1 VSRHTGHRS
10 RWVAWRAVP
19 EQIPPSEIDVPDPSA
34 NPHRLPRT
42 VVPRRYDLTLEP
54 DLEAASF
61 AGHETIAVEVL
72 TETSEVVLN
81 AVEMEIEEATAEIP
95 ADGQGGGEP
104 LVAKVSL
111 DDEAERATLSFDRP
125 LPAGQ
130 ATLRLRFRGVL
141 NDKLRGFYRST
152 FVDEGVERVLA
163 ATQMEATDARR
174 AFPCWDEPD
183 AKAVFGVSLVVP
195 DDLLAISNAAELE
208 RGPAPART
216 EGPPAGRKKVA
227 IRFADTM
234 PMSTYL
240 VAFVV
245 GPLVATDP
253 VDVDGKPL
261 RVVCPIG
268 KEHLAAYALDV
279 GAFALRYFSDWF
291 GIVYPGDKLDLVA
304 IPDFAFGA
312 MENVGCVTFRE
323 RYVLVDPA
331 TSTQAELQAVVDVIA
346 HEIAHMWF
354 GDLVTMKW
362 WNGIWLNEAF
372 ATFMEMTCTDA
383 FRPDWRRWVDFGL
396 SRTAAFDTDALEA
409 TRPIEYPVVSPADAD
424 GMFDV
429 LTYEKGASVVR
440 MLEQHLGPD
449 RFRDGIRRYMA
460 RHQYG
465 NTETSDLWDALEAES
480 GEPVRRIA
488 ESWIFQ
494 GGFPEVSVDAGSGDT
509 PTLRLTQRP
518 FRYAGDGG
526 TDGAGR
532 ADGPGHWSVPVAV
545 ECGSEV
551 TGTVDRLLLDDAAL
565 EVERP
570 PGTSWVNANA
580 GAHGFYRVRYAQPL
594 LVALL
599 DHLRDLTPLE
609 RYTLVDDAWASV
621 LAAATAAPSFVET
634 VERFVDE
641 TDLSVWE
648 RVVGGLGQLER
659 LVEDDAA
666 QRLRTRVATLVGPA
680 RARLGPD
687 VRPDSDDDRTRS
699 LRGVLLQTAA
709 LLGDDGAARERSAEL
724 LDAYLVD
731 HTGVDPS
738 LAAAGLVVSA
748 TLGDEALHDR
758 LADRFR
764 ASDNPQDRER
774 LLLALSR
781 FRDPACLQR
790 TLDMALSGAVRTQ
803 DAPYLLRETLT
814 NRDNGATAFAFIT
827 GHWSEITERFPAN
840 SIPRLVSG
848 IRAVRDRALAEQVV
862 AFLADHPIPQGAQQV
877 RQHIER
883 MWVTVALME
892 RESARFPAYL
902 SG

>member
-1 VSRHTGHRS
+1 M
-10 RWVAWRAVP
+10 
-19 EQIPPSEIDVPDPSA
+19 PDPSDS
-34 NPHRLPRT
+34 PYRLPRT

-54 DLEAASF
+54 DLDAASF

-81 AVEMEIEEATAEIP
+81 AVEMAIDEATAEVP
-95 ADGQGGGEP
+95 ADEGTGTEP
-104 LVAKVSL
+104 LVAKVAL
-111 DDEAERATLSFDRP
+111 DEEAERATLSFDRP
-125 LPAGQ
+125 LPAGE

-152 FVDEGVERVLA
+152 FIDDDGVERVLA

-183 AKAVFGVSLVVP
+183 AKAVFGVTLVVP

-208 RGPAPART
+208 RNPVASGDAPAGT
-216 EGPPAGRKKVA
+216 TKVA

-268 KEHLAAYALDV
+268 KEHLAAYALEV
-279 GAFALRYFSDWF
+279 GAFALRYLSDWF

-312 MENVGCVTFRE
+312 MENLGCVTFRE

-331 TSTQAELQAVVDVIA
+331 TSTQAELQAVVDVIG

-383 FRPDWRRWVDFGL
+383 FRPDWQRWVDFGL
-396 SRTAAFDTDALEA
+396 SRSAAFDTDALEA

-424 GMFDV
+424 DMFDV

-465 NTETSDLWDALEAES
+465 NTETSDLWDALEVET

-494 GGFPEVSVDAGSGDT
+494 GGFPGVSVEAGPGDT
-509 PTLRLTQRP
+509 PTLRLTQRR
-518 FRYAGDGG
+518 FRYARDGG
-526 TDGAGR
+526 TDGVGR
-532 ADGPGHWSVPVAV
+532 TDGPGHWSVPVAV
-545 ECGSEV
+545 ESGGEATV
-551 TGTVDRLLLDDAAL
+551 TIDRLLLDREPL
-565 EVERP
+565 EIEP
-570 PGTSWVNANA
+570 PAGTSWVNANA
-580 GAHGFYRVRYAQPL
+580 GAHGFYRVRYAAPL
-594 LVALL
+594 FTALL
-599 DHLRDLTPLE
+599 DHLGELTPLE
-609 RYTLVDDAWASV
+609 RYALVDDTWASV
-621 LAAATAAPSFVET
+621 LAATTPASVFVET

-648 RVVGGLGQLER
+648 RTVGGLGQLDR

-666 QRLRTRVATLVGPA
+666 QRLHTRVATLVGPA

-687 VRPDSDDDRTRS
+687 PSSAGDDDRTRS
-699 LRGVLLQTAA
+699 LRGLLLQTAA

-724 LDAYLVD
+724 LDTYLAD
-731 HTGVDPS
+731 PAGVDPS
-738 LAAAGLVVSA
+738 LAAAALVVSA

-758 LADRFR
+758 LVERFR
-764 ASDNPQDRER
+764 ASDNPQDRQR
-774 LLLALSR
+774 LLLALPR
-781 FRDPACLQR
+781 FRKPACLHR
-790 TLDMALSGAVRTQ
+790 TLDLALSGAVRTQ
-803 DAPYLLRETLT
+803 DAPYLLGETLT
-814 NRDNGATAFAFIT
+814 NRDNAAIAFTFIAE
-827 GHWSEITERFPAN
+827 HWSELTERFPAN

-848 IRAVRDRALAEQVV
+848 IRSLRDRALAERVV
-862 AFLADHPIPQGAQQV
+862 AFLADHPIPEGTQQI

-883 MWVTVALME
+883 MWVTVGLAE
-892 RESARFPAYL
+892 RESSRFAAYL

>member
-1 VSRHTGHRS
+1 MS
-10 RWVAWRAVP
+10 
-19 EQIPPSEIDVPDPSA
+19 EQTPPPKIDPVDPSA

-42 VVPRRYDLTLEP
+42 VLPRRYDLTLEP
-54 DLEAASF
+54 DLEAATF
-61 AGHETIAVEVL
+61 AGREVIAVEVL

-81 AVEMEIEEATAEIP
+81 AVEIEIDEATAEL
-95 ADGQGGGEP
+95 ADEGGGGGVP
-104 LVAKVSL
+104 LVAKVAL
-111 DDEAERATLSFDRP
+111 DDEAERATLTFDRP
-125 LPAGQ
+125 LPAGE
-130 ATLRLRFRGVL
+130 ATLHLRFQGVL

-152 FVDEGVERVLA
+152 FVDDDGVERVLA

-183 AKAVFGVSLVVP
+183 AKAVFGVTLVVP

-208 RGPAPART
+208 RTPVGRT
-216 EGPPAGRKKVA
+216 AGDGGKVA
-227 IRFADTM
+227 VRFADTM

-253 VDVDGKPL
+253 IDVDGKPL

-268 KEHLAAYALDV
+268 KEHLAAYALEV

-312 MENVGCVTFRE
+312 MENLGCVTFRE

-372 ATFMEMTCTDA
+372 ATFMEMTCTHA
-383 FRPDWRRWVDFGL
+383 FRPDWQRWVDFGL
-396 SRTAAFDTDALEA
+396 SRSAAFDTDALVA

-449 RFRDGIRRYMA
+449 RFRAGIRRYMA

-465 NTETSDLWDALEAES
+465 NTETSDLWDALEAET

-494 GGFPEVSVDAGSGDT
+494 GGFPEVSVEAGPGDA
-509 PTLRLTQRP
+509 PTLRLTQRR
-518 FRYAGDGG
+518 FRYAGEDA
-526 TDGAGR
+526 DR
-532 ADGPGHWSVPVAV
+532 AAADRPWSVPVAV
-545 ECGSEV
+545 ESGGDAV
-551 TGTVDRLLLDDAAL
+551 ATVDRLLLDGAPL
-565 EVERP
+565 EIERP
-570 PGTSWVNANA
+570 TGAAWVNANA
-580 GAHGFYRVRYAQPL
+580 GAHGFYRVRYAEPL
-594 LVALL
+594 LAALVG
-599 DHLRDLTPLE
+599 HLGELTPLE

-621 LAAATAAPSFVET
+621 LAAATPASSFVET
-634 VERFVDE
+634 IERFVDE
-641 TDLSVWE
+641 TDLSVWQ
-648 RVVGGLGQLER
+648 RIVGGVDQLER

-666 QRLRTRVATLVGPA
+666 RRLHTRIAALVGPA

-687 VRPDSDDDRTRS
+687 VGPGGDDDRTRS
-699 LRGVLLQTAA
+699 LRGLLLQTAA
-709 LLGDDGAARERSAEL
+709 LLGDDGAARDRSAEL
-724 LDAYLVD
+724 LDVYLAD
-731 HTGVDPS
+731 PGGVDAS
-738 LAAAGLVVSA
+738 LAAAALVVSA
-748 TLGDEALHDR
+748 TLGDEALHER
-758 LADRFR
+758 LVERFR

-781 FRDPACLQR
+781 FREPACVQR

-814 NRDNGATAFAFIT
+814 NRDNAAAAFAFIT
-827 GHWSEITERFPAN
+827 ERWPEITGRFPAN

-848 IRAVRDRALAEQVV
+848 IRAVRDRALAEQAA
-862 AFLADHPIPQGAQQV
+862 AFLAKHPVPQGALQI

-883 MWVTVALME
+883 MWVTVALAE
-892 RESARFPAYL
+892 REAGRFTAYL

>member
-1 VSRHTGHRS
+1 M
-10 RWVAWRAVP
+10 P
-19 EQIPPSEIDVPDPSA
+19 EQIPSPEIAPSDPSA

-54 DLEAASF
+54 DLGAATF

-72 TETSEVVLN
+72 SETNEVVLN
-81 AVEMEIEEATAEIP
+81 AVEIGIDEATAEIP
-95 ADGQGGGEP
+95 VDGGTGGEP
-104 LVAKVSL
+104 LVATVSL
-111 DDEAERATLSFDRP
+111 DDEAERATLTFDRP
-125 LPAGQ
+125 LPAGE
-130 ATLRLRFRGVL
+130 ATLRLSFRGVL

-152 FVDEGVERVLA
+152 FTDDDGVERVLA

-183 AKAVFGVSLVVP
+183 AKAVFGVTLVVP

-208 RGPAPART
+208 RSPVPAARTAGPAGTPGAT
-216 EGPPAGRKKVA
+216 PGGTKVA
-227 IRFADTM
+227 VRFADTM

-253 VDVDGKPL
+253 VDVDGKTL
-261 RVVCPIG
+261 RIVCPIG
-268 KEHLAAYALDV
+268 KEHLATYALEV
-279 GAFALRYFSDWF
+279 GAFALRYLSDWF

-312 MENVGCVTFRE
+312 MENLGCVTFRE

-346 HEIAHMWF
+346 HELAHMWF

-383 FRPDWRRWVDFGL
+383 FRPDWQRWVDFGL
-396 SRTAAFDTDALEA
+396 SRTAAFDTDALVA

-440 MLEQHLGPD
+440 MLEQHLGPE
-449 RFRDGIRRYMA
+449 RFRAGLRRYMA

-465 NTETSDLWDALEAES
+465 NTETSDLWDALEAET

-494 GGFPEVSVDAGSGDT
+494 GGFPEVSVEEGSDAPS
-509 PTLRLTQRP
+509 TLRLTQRR
-518 FRYAGDGG
+518 FRYAGGG
-526 TDGAGR
+526 GADGAGL
-532 ADGPGHWSVPVAV
+532 ADGSGQWSVPVAL
-545 ECGSEV
+545 ESGGNADTSR
-551 TGTVDRLLLDDAAL
+551 TTVDRLLLDGEPV

-570 PGTSWVNANA
+570 TGASWVNANA
-580 GAHGFYRVRYAQPL
+580 GAHGFYRVRYAEPL
-594 LVALL
+594 LAALL
-599 DHLRDLTPLE
+599 DHVGELTPLE

-621 LAAATAAPSFVET
+621 LAAATPASSFAET

-641 TDLSVWE
+641 TDLSVWQ
-648 RVVGGLGQLER
+648 RVVGGLDQLER
-659 LVEDDAA
+659 LVEDEAA
-666 QRLRTRVATLVGPA
+666 QRLHTRVATLVGPA
-680 RARLGPD
+680 RARLGPVVVPEGD
-687 VRPDSDDDRTRS
+687 NDRTRS
-699 LRGVLLQTAA
+699 LRGLLLQTAA
-709 LLGDDGAARERSAEL
+709 LLGDDGAARERSTEL
-724 LDAYLVD
+724 LRAYLAD
-731 HTGVDPS
+731 PGGVDPS
-738 LAAAGLVVSA
+738 LAAAALVVSA
-748 TLGDEALHDR
+748 TLGDEAVHER
-758 LADRFR
+758 LVERFR

-781 FRDPACLQR
+781 FREPACLGR

-814 NRDNGATAFAFIT
+814 NRDNGAAAFAFIAE
-827 GHWSEITERFPAN
+827 HWPEITGRFPAN

-848 IRAVRDRALAEQVV
+848 IRAVRDRALADRAV
-862 AFLADHPIPQGAQQV
+862 AFLADNPVPQGARQI

-883 MWVTVALME
+883 MWVTVALAE
-892 RESARFPAYL
+892 RESGRFAAYL

>member
-1 VSRHTGHRS
+1 MS
-10 RWVAWRAVP
+10 
-19 EQIPPSEIDVPDPSA
+19 EQTPPPEIDVADLSA

-42 VVPRRYDLTLEP
+42 VLPRRYDLTLEP
-54 DLEAASF
+54 DLDAATF
-61 AGHETIAVEVL
+61 AGRETIAVEVL
-72 TETSEVVLN
+72 TETREVVLN
-81 AVEMEIEEATAEIP
+81 ALEIEIDEATAELP
-95 ADGQGGGEP
+95 DEAGASGVP
-104 LVAKVSL
+104 LMAKVAI
-111 DDEAERATLSFDRP
+111 DDQAERATLTFDHP
-125 LPAGQ
+125 LPPGE
-130 ATLRLRFRGVL
+130 ATLHLRFQGVL

-152 FVDEGVERVLA
+152 FVDDDGVERVLA

-183 AKAVFGVSLVVP
+183 AKAVFGVTLVVP

-208 RGPAPART
+208 RTPVGQA
-216 EGPPAGRKKVA
+216 AGGDGKVA

-253 VDVDGKPL
+253 IDVDGKPL

-268 KEHLAAYALDV
+268 KDHLADYALEV

-312 MENVGCVTFRE
+312 MENLGCVTFRE

-383 FRPDWRRWVDFGL
+383 FRPDWQRWVDFGL
-396 SRTAAFDTDALEA
+396 SRSAAFDTDALVA
-409 TRPIEYPVVSPADAD
+409 TRPIEYPVISPADAD

-465 NTETSDLWDALEAES
+465 NTETSDLWDALEAET

-494 GGFPEVSVDAGSGDT
+494 GGFPEVSVEAGSDDAS
-509 PTLRLTQRP
+509 TLRLVQRR
-518 FRYAGDGG
+518 FRYAVEGG
-526 TDGAGR
+526 ADGAGR
-532 ADGPGHWSVPVAV
+532 AGGHRPWSVPVAV
-545 ECGSEV
+545 ESGGDAV
-551 TGTVDRLLLDDAAL
+551 ATVDRLLLDGEPL
-565 EVERP
+565 EIDRP
-570 PGTSWVNANA
+570 TGTSWVNANA
-580 GAHGFYRVRYAQPL
+580 GAHGFYRVRYTDPL
-594 LVALL
+594 RAALL
-599 DHLRDLTPLE
+599 DHLRELTPLE

-621 LAAATAAPSFVET
+621 LAATPASSFVET
-634 VERFVDE
+634 AERFVDE
-641 TDLSVWE
+641 TDLSVWQ
-648 RVVGGLGQLER
+648 RIVGGLDQLER

-666 QRLRTRVATLVGPA
+666 QRLHTRIAALVGPA
-680 RARLGPD
+680 RARLGPN
-687 VRPDSDDDRTRS
+687 VGSAGDDDRTRS
-699 LRGVLLQTAA
+699 LRGLLLQTAA
-709 LLGDDGAARERSAEL
+709 LLGDDGAARERSTEL
-724 LDAYLVD
+724 LEAYLAD
-731 HTGVDPS
+731 PGSVDPS
-738 LAAAGLVVSA
+738 LAAAALVVSA
-748 TLGDEALHDR
+748 TLGDEALHER
-758 LADRFR
+758 LVERFR
-764 ASDNPQDRER
+764 AADNPQDRER

-781 FRDPACLQR
+781 FREPACLQR

-814 NRDNGATAFAFIT
+814 NRDNAGVAFAFISDR
-827 GHWSEITERFPAN
+827 WPEITGRFPAN

-848 IRAVRDRALAEQVV
+848 IRPVRDRALAERAV
-862 AFLADHPIPQGAQQV
+862 AFLAEHPVPQGAQQI

-883 MWVTVALME
+883 MWVTVALAE
-892 RESARFPAYL
+892 RESGRFTASL

>member
-1 VSRHTGHRS
+1 
-10 RWVAWRAVP
+10 VP
-19 EQIPPSEIDVPDPSA
+19 EETPPPDANVPDPSA
-34 NPHRLPRT
+34 NPHRLPRA
-42 VVPRRYDLTLEP
+42 VLPRRYDLTLEP
-54 DLEAASF
+54 DLEAATF
-61 AGHETIAVEVL
+61 AGHETIAVEVF
-72 TETSEVVLN
+72 TDTNDVVLN
-81 AVEMEIEEATAEIP
+81 AVELEIDEATAELG
-95 ADGQGGGEP
+95 DHGGTGGAP
-104 LVAKVSL
+104 LVAKVAI
-111 DDEAERATLSFDRP
+111 DDEAERATLMFDRP
-125 LPAGQ
+125 LPAGEV
-130 ATLRLRFRGVL
+130 TLHLRFRGVL

-152 FVDEGVERVLA
+152 FVDDEGVERVLA

-183 AKAVFGVSLVVP
+183 AKAVFGVTLVVP
-195 DDLLAISNAAELE
+195 DDLLAISNATELE
-208 RGPAPART
+208 RT
-216 EGPPAGRKKVA
+216 PAGETAAGVPKVA
-227 IRFADTM
+227 VRFADTM

-268 KEHLAAYALDV
+268 KEHLAAYALEA
-279 GAFALRYFSDWF
+279 GAFSLRYLSDWF

-312 MENVGCVTFRE
+312 MENLGCVTFRE

-383 FRPDWRRWVDFGL
+383 FRPDWQRWVDFGL
-396 SRTAAFDTDALEA
+396 SRSAAFDTDALAA

-465 NTETSDLWDALEAES
+465 NTETSDLWDALEAET

-494 GGFPEVSVDAGSGDT
+494 GGFPEVSVEAGSGDA
-509 PTLRLTQRP
+509 PTLRLTQRR
-518 FRYAGDGG
+518 FRYAGEGG
-526 TDGAGR
+526 
-532 ADGPGHWSVPVAV
+532 ADGSGGAKVPHPWSVPVAV
-545 ECGSEV
+545 ES
-551 TGTVDRLLLDDAAL
+551 TGGATATVDRLLLDGDPL
-565 EVERP
+565 EIDRP
-570 PGTSWVNANA
+570 AGTSWVNANA
-580 GAHGFYRVRYAQPL
+580 GAHGFYRVRYADPL
-594 LVALL
+594 LAALL
-599 DHLRDLTPLE
+599 DHLYEMTPLE
-609 RYTLVDDAWASV
+609 RYALVDDAWASV
-621 LAAATAAPSFVET
+621 LAAATPASSFVVT
-634 VERFVDE
+634 AERFVDE
-641 TDLSVWE
+641 TDLSVWQ
-648 RVVGGLGQLER
+648 RIVGGLDQLDR
-659 LVEDDAA
+659 LVGDDAA
-666 QRLRTRVATLVGPA
+666 QLLHTRIAALVGPA

-687 VRPDSDDDRTRS
+687 VGPDGDDDRTRS
-699 LRGVLLQTAA
+699 LRGLLLQTAA
-709 LLGDDGAARERSAEL
+709 LLGDDGAARDRSAEL
-724 LDAYLVD
+724 LEAYLAD
-731 HTGVDPS
+731 PGGVDPS
-738 LAAAGLVVSA
+738 LAAAALVVSA
-748 TLGDEALHDR
+748 TLGDEALHER
-758 LADRFR
+758 LAERFR
-764 ASDNPQDRER
+764 AADNPQDRER

-803 DAPYLLRETLT
+803 DAPYLLREALT
-814 NRDNGATAFAFIT
+814 NRDNPAAAFAFVT
-827 GHWSEITERFPAN
+827 ERWPEITSRFPAN

-848 IRAVRDRALAEQVV
+848 IRAVRDRALAERAA
-862 AFLADHPIPQGAQQV
+862 AFLAEHPVPQGAQQV

-883 MWVTVALME
+883 MWVTVAFAE
-892 RESARFPAYL
+892 RESGRFAAYL

>member
-1 VSRHTGHRS
+1 M
-10 RWVAWRAVP
+10 P
-19 EQIPPSEIDVPDPSA
+19 EQTPPPEIDVANPSA

-42 VVPRRYDLTLEP
+42 VLPRRYDLTLEP
-54 DLEAASF
+54 DLEAATF
-61 AGHETIAVEVL
+61 AGRETIAVEVL

-81 AVEMEIEEATAEIP
+81 AVEIEIDEATAELP
-95 ADGQGGGEP
+95 DEAGSNGVP
-104 LVAKVSL
+104 LAAKVAI
-111 DDEAERATLSFDRP
+111 DDQAERATLTFDRP
-125 LPAGQ
+125 LPPGE
-130 ATLRLRFRGVL
+130 ATLHLRFRGVL

-152 FVDEGVERVLA
+152 FVDEDGVERALA

-183 AKAVFGVSLVVP
+183 AKAVFGVTLVVP

-208 RGPAPART
+208 RTPVSGT
-216 EGPPAGRKKVA
+216 AGGGGKVA
-227 IRFADTM
+227 VRFADTM

-253 VDVDGKPL
+253 IDVDGKPL

-268 KEHLAAYALDV
+268 KDHLAAYALEV

-383 FRPDWRRWVDFGL
+383 FRPDWQRWVDFGL
-396 SRTAAFDTDALEA
+396 SRSAAFDTDALVA

-465 NTETSDLWDALEAES
+465 NTETSDLWDALEAET

-494 GGFPEVSVDAGSGDT
+494 GGFPEVSVEADSGDG
-509 PTLRLTQRP
+509 PTLRLVQRR
-518 FRYAGDGG
+518 FRYAGEGG
-526 TDGAGR
+526 ADGAGR
-532 ADGPGHWSVPVAV
+532 AGVHRPWSVPVAV
-545 ECGSEV
+545 ESGGDAV
-551 TGTVDRLLLDDAAL
+551 ATVDRLLLDGEPL
-565 EVERP
+565 EIDRP
-570 PGTSWVNANA
+570 TGTSWVNANA
-580 GAHGFYRVRYAQPL
+580 GAHGFYRVRYTDPL
-594 LVALL
+594 RAALL
-599 DHLRDLTPLE
+599 DHLPELTPLE

-621 LAAATAAPSFVET
+621 LAAATPASSFVDT
-634 VERFVDE
+634 VERFVGE
-641 TDLSVWE
+641 TDLSVWQ
-648 RVVGGLGQLER
+648 RVVGGLDQLEH

-666 QRLRTRVATLVGPA
+666 QRLHTRIAALVGPA
-680 RARLGPD
+680 RAWLGPD
-687 VRPDSDDDRTRS
+687 VGHDGNDDRTRS
-699 LRGVLLQTAA
+699 LRGLLLRTAA

-724 LDAYLVD
+724 LEAYLAD
-731 HTGVDPS
+731 PGNVDPS
-738 LAAAGLVVSA
+738 LAAAALVVSA
-748 TLGDEALHDR
+748 TLGDEALHGR
-758 LADRFR
+758 LVERFR
-764 ASDNPQDRER
+764 VADNPQDRER

-781 FRDPACLQR
+781 FREPACLQR

-814 NRDNGATAFAFIT
+814 NRDNAGLAFAFIT
-827 GHWSEITERFPAN
+827 ERWLEITGRFPAN

-848 IRAVRDRALAEQVV
+848 IRAVRDRALAERAV
-862 AFLADHPIPQGAQQV
+862 AFLAEHPVPQGAQQI

-883 MWVTVALME
+883 MWVTVALAE
-892 RESARFPAYL
+892 RESGRFTAAL

>member
-1 VSRHTGHRS
+1 MLAAHWWAGPGHRG
-10 RWVAWRAVP
+10 RWVALLAVP
-19 EQIPPSEIDVPDPSA
+19 TQTPPSEIDVPDPSA
-34 NPHRLPRT
+34 NPHRLPRA

-61 AGHETIAVEVL
+61 AGHETIAVEVF

-95 ADGQGGGEP
+95 DGNGTR
-104 LVAKVSL
+104 VATVSL
-111 DDEAERATLSFDRP
+111 DEEAERATLSFDRP
-125 LPAGQ
+125 LPAGE
-130 ATLRLRFRGVL
+130 AFLHLNFRGVL

-152 FVDEGVERVLA
+152 FTDDTGIERVLA

-183 AKAVFGVSLVVP
+183 AKAVFGVTLVVP
-195 DDLLAISNAAELE
+195 DDLLAISNAAELD
-208 RGPAPART
+208 RTPAGETPD
-216 EGPPAGRKKVA
+216 GRKKVA

-268 KEHLAAYALDV
+268 KEHLASYALDV
-279 GAFALRYFSDWF
+279 GAFALRYLSDWF

-312 MENVGCVTFRE
+312 MENLGCVTFRE

-331 TSTQAELQAVVDVIA
+331 TSTQAELQAVVDVIG

-383 FRPDWRRWVDFGL
+383 FRPDWQRWADFGL
-396 SRTAAFDTDALEA
+396 SRSAAFDTDALEA
-409 TRPIEYPVVSPADAD
+409 TRPIEYPVVSPDDAD

-460 RHQYG
+460 RHQYA
-465 NTETSDLWDALEAES
+465 NTETSDLWDALEAET

-494 GGFPEVSVDAGSGDT
+494 GGFPEVSVAAGPGDT
-509 PTLRLTQRP
+509 PTLRLTQRR
-518 FRYAGDGG
+518 FRFARDGG
-526 TDGAGR
+526 TEGAGR
-532 ADGPGHWSVPVAV
+532 TDGPGRWSVPVAV
-545 ECGSEV
+545 ESGGEA
-551 TGTVDRLLLDDAAL
+551 TATLDRLLLDGEPL
-565 EVERP
+565 EIERP

-580 GAHGFYRVRYAQPL
+580 GAHGFYRVRYAEPL
-594 LVALL
+594 FTALL
-599 DHLRDLTPLE
+599 QHLGELTPLE

-621 LAAATAAPSFVET
+621 LAATTPASVFVET

-648 RVVGGLGQLER
+648 RIVGGLGQLDR

-666 QRLRTRVATLVGPA
+666 QRLHTRAATLVGPA

-687 VRPDSDDDRTRS
+687 PSPEGDDDRTRS
-699 LRGVLLQTAA
+699 LRGLLLQAAA

-724 LDAYLVD
+724 LDAYVTD
-731 HTGVDPS
+731 PAGVDPS
-738 LAAAGLVVSA
+738 LAAAALVVSA

-758 LADRFR
+758 LVERFR
-764 ASDNPQDRER
+764 ATDNPQDRER

-781 FRDPACLQR
+781 FRKPACLRR
-790 TLDMALSGAVRTQ
+790 TLDLALSGAVRTQ
-803 DAPYLLRETLT
+803 DAPYLLLETLT
-814 NRDNGATAFAFIT
+814 NRDNAAAAFAFIAER
-827 GHWSEITERFPAN
+827 WSEITERFPAN

-848 IRAVRDRALAEQVV
+848 IRSVRDRALAEQVV
-862 AFLADHPIPQGAQQV
+862 AFLADHPIPQGAQQI

-883 MWVTVALME
+883 MWVTVGLAE
-892 RESARFPAYL
+892 RESARFAAYL

>member
-1 VSRHTGHRS
+1 
-10 RWVAWRAVP
+10 
-19 EQIPPSEIDVPDPSA
+19 
-34 NPHRLPRT
+34 

-61 AGHETIAVEVL
+61 SGHEAVAVEVV
-72 TETSEVVLN
+72 TATTEVVLN
-81 AVEMEIEEATAEIP
+81 AVEIEIDEATAEVP
-95 ADGQGGGEP
+95 GSEP
-104 LVAKVSL
+104 LRASVAL
-111 DDEAERATLSFDRP
+111 DDEAERATLTFSRP
-125 LPAGQ
+125 LPAGE
-130 ATLRLRFRGVL
+130 ATLHLRFRGIL

-152 FVDEGVERVLA
+152 FTDDTGVERLLA

-183 AKAVFGVSLVVP
+183 AKAVFGVTLVVP
-195 DDLLAISNAAELE
+195 EDLLAISNAAELE
-208 RGPAPART
+208 RIPAAETPD
-216 EGPPAGRKKVA
+216 GRKKVA

-268 KEHLAAYALDV
+268 KEHLADYALEV
-279 GAFALRYFSDWF
+279 GAFALRYFTDWF

-312 MENVGCVTFRE
+312 MENLGCVTFRE
-323 RYVLVDPA
+323 RYVLVDPT

-383 FRPDWRRWVDFGL
+383 FRPDWLRWVDFGL
-396 SRTAAFDTDALEA
+396 SRTAAFDTDALAA

-440 MLEQHLGPD
+440 MLEQHLGPQ

-465 NTETSDLWDALEAES
+465 NTETSDLWDALEAET
-480 GEPVRRIA
+480 GQPVRRIA

-494 GGFPEVSVDAGSGDT
+494 GGFPEISVEAGDRDGDG
-509 PTLRLTQRP
+509 PTLRLGQRR
-518 FRYAGDGG
+518 FRYAGANGNGHVEVEGEGDGQ
-526 TDGAGR
+526 AGGDASGR
-532 ADGPGHWSVPVAV
+532 WAVPVAV
-545 ECGSEV
+545 ESGGEAA
-551 TGTVDRLLLDDAAL
+551 GTVDRLLLDGDVL

-570 PGTSWVNANA
+570 AGTTWVKANA
-580 GAHGFYRVRYAQPL
+580 GAHGFYRVRYAEPL
-594 LVALL
+594 LTSLL
-599 DHLRDLTPLE
+599 DRLGELTPLE

-621 LAAATAAPSFVET
+621 LAAATPASLFVET
-634 VERFVDE
+634 VERFLDE

-648 RVVGGLGQLER
+648 RIVAGIGQLER
-659 LVEDDAA
+659 LAEGDAA
-666 QRLRTRVATLVGPA
+666 QRLHTRVATLVGPA
-680 RARLGPD
+680 RARLGAE
-687 VRPDSDDDRTRS
+687 VRPGSDDDRTRS
-699 LRGVLLQTAA
+699 LRGLLLQTAA
-709 LLGDDGAARERSAEL
+709 LLGDDGAARDRSSEL
-724 LDAYLVD
+724 LAAYLAD
-731 HTGVDPS
+731 PATVDPS
-738 LAAAGLVVSA
+738 LAAAALVVSA

-758 LADRFR
+758 LVERFG

-790 TLDMALSGAVRTQ
+790 TLDLTLSGAVRTQ
-803 DAPYLLRETLT
+803 DAPYLLRETLA
-814 NRDNGATAFAFIT
+814 NRDNGAAALAFVT
-827 GHWSEITERFPAN
+827 GHWTEITARFPAN

-848 IRAVRDRALAEQVV
+848 IRAVRDRALAERAV
-862 AFLADHPIPQGAQQV
+862 AFLADHPIRQAQQV
-877 RQHIER
+877 RQHVER
-883 MWVTVALME
+883 MWVTVALAE
-892 RESARFPAYL
+892 RESQRLAAYL
-902 SG
+902 GAD

>member
-1 VSRHTGHRS
+1 M
-10 RWVAWRAVP
+10 P
-19 EQIPPSEIDVPDPSA
+19 QQIPPPETDLPDPTA
-34 NPHRLPRT
+34 NRHRLPRT
-42 VVPRRYDLTLEP
+42 VLPRRYDLTLEP
-54 DLEAASF
+54 DLEAATF
-61 AGHETIAVEVL
+61 AGHETVAVEVL

-81 AVEMEIEEATAEIP
+81 AAEIEIDEATAELHV
-95 ADGQGGGEP
+95 DGGTGGGP
-104 LVAKVSL
+104 LMAKVAL
-111 DDEAERATLSFDRP
+111 DDEAERATLTFDRP
-125 LPAGQ
+125 LPAGE

-152 FVDEGVERVLA
+152 FIDEEGVERVLA
-163 ATQMEATDARR
+163 ASQMEATDARR
-174 AFPCWDEPD
+174 VFPCWDEPD
-183 AKAVFGVSLVVP
+183 AKAVFGVTLVVP

-208 RGPAPART
+208 RSPVPSART
-216 EGPPAGRKKVA
+216 GGAEGTSGVAPGGTKVTV
-227 IRFADTM
+227 RFADTM

-253 VDVDGKPL
+253 IDVDGKPL

-268 KEHLAAYALDV
+268 KEHLAAYALEV
-279 GAFALRYFSDWF
+279 GAFALRYLSDWF

-312 MENVGCVTFRE
+312 MENLGCVTFRE

-331 TSTQAELQAVVDVIA
+331 TSTQAELQAVVDVIG

-383 FRPDWRRWVDFGL
+383 FRPDWQRWVDFGL
-396 SRTAAFDTDALEA
+396 SRTAAFDTDALVA
-409 TRPIEYPVVSPADAD
+409 TRPIEYPVASPADAD
-424 GMFDV
+424 DMFDV

-465 NTETSDLWDALEAES
+465 NTETSDLWDALEAET

-494 GGFPEVSVDAGSGDT
+494 GGFPEVSVEAGSGAA
-509 PTLRLTQRP
+509 PTLRLTQRR
-518 FRYAGDGG
+518 FRYAADGG
-526 TDGAGR
+526 ANGAGP
-532 ADGPGHWSVPVAV
+532 ADVSGHWSVPVAL
-545 ECGSEV
+545 E
-551 TGTVDRLLLDDAAL
+551 TGGDAKMPSATPAGVARLLLDGEPL
-565 EVERP
+565 EIERP
-570 PGTSWVNANA
+570 TGTLWVNANA
-580 GAHGFYRVRYAQPL
+580 GAHGFYRVRYAEPL
-594 LVALL
+594 LAALL
-599 DHLRDLTPLE
+599 DHLGELSPLE

-621 LAAATAAPSFVET
+621 LAAAEPASSFVET

-641 TDLSVWE
+641 TDLSVWQ
-648 RVVGGLGQLER
+648 RVVGGLEQLER

-666 QRLRTRVATLVGPA
+666 QRLHTRVATLVGPA

-687 VRPDSDDDRTRS
+687 GGPEGEDDRSRS
-699 LRGVLLQTAA
+699 LRGLLLQTAA

-724 LDAYLVD
+724 LDAYLAD
-731 HTGVDPS
+731 PGSVDPS
-738 LAAAGLVVSA
+738 LAAAALVVSA
-748 TLGDEALHDR
+748 TLGDEALHER
-758 LADRFR
+758 LVERFR

-781 FRDPACLQR
+781 FREPACLQR

-827 GHWSEITERFPAN
+827 EHWPEITGRFPAN

-848 IRAVRDRALAEQVV
+848 IRAVRDRALAEQAV
-862 AFLADHPIPQGAQQV
+862 AFLADHPVPEGALQI

-883 MWVTVALME
+883 MWVTVALAE
-892 RESARFPAYL
+892 REGARFAAYL

>member
-1 VSRHTGHRS
+1 
-10 RWVAWRAVP
+10 VP
-19 EQIPPSEIDVPDPSA
+19 EQTPSPEILTPDTAPVPTDT

-54 DLEAASF
+54 NLEAATF
-61 AGHETIAVEVL
+61 RGHECIAVEVL
-72 TETSEVVLN
+72 TETAEVVLN
-81 AVEMEIEEATAEIP
+81 ATQLEIDEATAEVP
-95 ADGQGGGEP
+95 GAGGR
-104 LVAKVSL
+104 LAASVTL
-111 DDEAERATLSFDRP
+111 DEEAERATLGFDRP
-125 LPAGQ
+125 LPVGE
-130 ATLRLRFRGVL
+130 ATLHVTFRGVL

-152 FVDEGVERVLA
+152 FTDSDGVERVLA
-163 ATQMEATDARR
+163 VTQMEATDARR

-183 AKAVFGVSLVVP
+183 AKAVFGVTLVVP
-195 DDLLAISNAAELE
+195 EDLLAISNAAELE
-208 RGPAPART
+208 RT
-216 EGPPAGRKKVA
+216 PAGEAADGTKKVA

-279 GAFALRYFSDWF
+279 GAFALRYLSDWF

-312 MENVGCVTFRE
+312 MENLGCVTFRE

-331 TSTQAELQAVVDVIA
+331 TSTQSELQAVVDVIA
-346 HEIAHMWF
+346 HELAHMWF

-383 FRPDWRRWVDFGL
+383 FRPDWQRWVDFGL

-449 RFRDGIRRYMA
+449 RFREGIRRYMA

-465 NTETSDLWDALEAES
+465 NTETSDLWDALEAET

-494 GGFPEVSVDAGSGDT
+494 GGFPEVSVEAGSGDT
-509 PTLRLTQRP
+509 ATLRLTQRR
-518 FRYAGDGG
+518 FRYARGDGRGPTSEGGDGG
-526 TDGAGR
+526 TGGH
-532 ADGPGHWSVPVAV
+532 GHWSVPVAV
-545 ECGSEV
+545 ESRGEA
-551 TGTVDRLLLDDAAL
+551 TATVDRLLLDGDAL
-565 EVERP
+565 EIERP
-570 PGTSWVNANA
+570 AGTSWVNANA
-580 GAHGFYRVRYAQPL
+580 GANGFYRVRYVEPL
-594 LVALL
+594 LTALL
-599 DHLRDLTPLE
+599 DHLGELTPLE
-609 RYTLVDDAWASV
+609 RYTLVDDAWASL
-621 LAAATAAPSFVET
+621 LAAATPAPSFLET

-641 TDLSVWE
+641 ADLSVWE
-648 RVVGGLGQLER
+648 RIVGGLGQLER

-666 QRLRTRVATLVGPA
+666 QRLHTRVATLVGPA
-680 RARLGPD
+680 RARLGADGGPEG
-687 VRPDSDDDRTRS
+687 DDDRTRS
-699 LRGVLLQTAA
+699 LRGLLLQTAA

-724 LDAYLVD
+724 LDTYLANPRS
-731 HTGVDPS
+731 VDPS
-738 LAAAGLVVSA
+738 LAAAALVVSA

-758 LADRFR
+758 LVERFR

-781 FRDPACLQR
+781 FRQPACFRR

-803 DAPYLLRETLT
+803 DAPYLLREALA
-814 NRDNGATAFAFIT
+814 NRDNGSTAFAFIT
-827 GHWSEITERFPAN
+827 ERWSEIIERFPSN

-848 IRAVRDRALAEQVV
+848 IRAVRDRTLAEQAV
-862 AFLADHPIPQGAQQV
+862 AFLADHPIPQGAQQI

-883 MWVTVALME
+883 MWVTVGLAE
-892 RESARFPAYL
+892 RESARFAAYL
-902 SG
+902 NG